1 MRYSLLVMAAG
12 AREPWNSTDSTRGD
26 ELKNSADNDFSRAEK
41 WEIER
46 CLNCPFPECHDCF
59 DAYKAKFGYI
69 RQQPKKRRKK
79 KRKCSNTKNT
89 KPGKTGSP
97 AVTVTSEPQKPV
109 QYSVWDLSPK

>member
-26 ELKNSADNDFSRAEK
+26 GIKNSADNDFSRAEK

-59 DAYKAKFGYI
+59 NAWRTAFSNI
-69 RQQPKKRRKK
+69 RNQTYHKK
-79 KRKCSNTKNT
+79 KGKPCSSTKDT
-89 KPGKTGSP
+89 KPERTGLPTGKT
-97 AVTVTSEPQKPV
+97 TSVPPKPE
-109 QYSVWDLSPK
+109 QYSVWDLFPK